1 MGLTVCVPQDVERL
15 DRVLVQLEVVPQD
28 LDQHVFT
35 VLRHPGTR
43 DLTRERESERERERE
58 TP

>member
-1 MGLTVCVPQDVERL
+1 MGLTVGVPEDVERL

-35 VLRHPGTR
+35 VLRHPVTR
-43 DLTRERESERERERE
+43 DLTRDERGSESV
-58 TP
+58 